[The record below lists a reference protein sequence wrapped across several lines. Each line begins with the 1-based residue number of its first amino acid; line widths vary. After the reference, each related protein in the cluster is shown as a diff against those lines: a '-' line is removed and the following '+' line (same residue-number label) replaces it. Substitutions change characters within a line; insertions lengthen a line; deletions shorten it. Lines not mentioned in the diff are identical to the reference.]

1 MCTVHYYEVLLE
13 DWFKNVYPVVAMFH
27 TPLVTELS
35 STGDWRNGTIYVF
48 TGEVFS
54 FS

>member
-13 DWFKNVYPVVAMFH
+13 DRFKNVYPVVFMFH

-35 STGDWRNGTIYVF
+35 GTGDWRNGIYVF